1 MFVDYVLD
9 ESWALDSELDVC
21 MSTDN
26 SKDPYF
32 VNGLAASS
40 NEELAE
46 ILGKNF
52 KSANKGD
59 TVVVKCNYVVDY
71 ESEVVGRTLIEGLIR
86 NGVSEDDIVNARIG
100 YIGGYFLMIKE

>member
-1 MFVDYVLD
+1 MICVRVGLAYHATNNANVIGFPDYLYQTSSDFAMFVDYVLD

-46 ILGKNF
+46 I
-52 KSANKGD
+52 D
-59 TVVVKCNYVVDY
+59 TIHT
-71 ESEVVGRTLIEGLIR
+71 SLLT
-86 NGVSEDDIVNARIG
+86 
-100 YIGGYFLMIKE
+100 